1 LQTKFTRGPK
11 VERIREN
18 YERIKEAIEEACS
31 RVGRDPKEVKVLAA
45 TKTRTPEEILEA
57 YRAGVRLFGENRVQE
72 AREKIPLVREKMKEA
87 QWHMIGH
94 LQTNKVKYAV
104 NLFDWIETIDRKGL
118 VDELVKRLRKEG
130 RKGLPV
136 LIEVKLSPE
145 ESKYGCRP
153 QDVEELLEYI
163 LQFPEL
169 SVKGFMT
176 VPPYY
181 EEVELVRPFFIRLRE
196 IRDRM
201 EEKFGVELC
210 ELSMGMSHD
219 FKVAVEEG
227 ATIVR
232 IGTALFGQRR
242 Y

>member
-1 LQTKFTRGPK
+1 MAGKIK
-11 VERIREN
+11 EN
-18 YERIKEAIEEACS
+18 YERIKREIEEACK
-31 RVGRDPKEVKVLAA
+31 RAGRSPEEVKVLAA

-57 YRAGVRLFGENRVQE
+57 YEAGVRLFGENRVQE
-72 AREKIPLVREKMKEA
+72 AREKIPLLREKMEGA
-87 QWHMIGH
+87 RWHMIGH

-104 NLFDWIETIDRKGL
+104 NLFDWIETVDRKGL

-130 RKGLPV
+130 KRELPV

-145 ESKYGCRP
+145 ESKHGCP
-153 QDVEELLEYI
+153 PEEVSELLEYT
-163 LQFPEL
+163 LKFPEL
-169 SVKGFMT
+169 KVKGFMT

-181 EEVELVRPFFIRLRE
+181 EELELVRPFFIRLRE

-201 EEKFGVELC
+201 EERFGVELC

>member
-1 LQTKFTRGPK
+1 V
-11 VERIREN
+11 VEKIREN
-18 YERIKEAIEEACS
+18 YERIKREIEEACK
-31 RVGRDPKEVKVLAA
+31 RAGRSPEEVKVLAA

-57 YRAGVRLFGENRVQE
+57 YEAGVRLFGENRVQE
-72 AREKIPLVREKMKEA
+72 AREKIPQLREKMAEA
-87 QWHMIGH
+87 KWHMIGH

-104 NLFDWIETIDRKGL
+104 HLFDCVESVDRKAL
-118 VDELVKRLRKEG
+118 VDELVKRLKKEG
-130 RKGLPV
+130 KESLPV

-145 ESKYGCRP
+145 ESKHGCP
-153 QDVEELLEYI
+153 PEEVEELLEYT

-169 SVKGFMT
+169 KVKGFMT

-181 EEVELVRPFFIRLRE
+181 DEVELVRPFFIRLRE
-196 IRDRM
+196 IRDKM
-201 EEKFGVELC
+201 EERFGAKFP

>member
-1 LQTKFTRGPK
+1 MAGKIK
-11 VERIREN
+11 EN
-18 YERIKEAIEEACS
+18 YERIKREIEEAC
-31 RVGRDPKEVKVLAA
+31 RRAGRSPEEVKVLAA

-57 YRAGVRLFGENRVQE
+57 YEAGVRLFGENRVQE
-72 AREKIPLVREKMKEA
+72 AREKIPLLREKMEGA
-87 QWHMIGH
+87 RWHMIGH

-104 NLFDWIETIDRKGL
+104 NLFDCIETVDRKGL

-130 RKGLPV
+130 KRELPV

-145 ESKYGCRP
+145 ESKHGCP
-153 QDVEELLEYI
+153 PEEVEELLEYT
-163 LQFPEL
+163 LKFPEL
-169 SVKGFMT
+169 KVKGFMT

>member
-1 LQTKFTRGPK
+1 M
-11 VERIREN
+11 RIKEN
-18 YERIKEAIEEACS
+18 LERIKEEIEKACQ
-31 RVGRDPKEVKVLAA
+31 RAGRDPKEVKILAA
-45 TKTRTPEEILEA
+45 TKTRAPQEILEA
-57 YRAGVRLFGENRVQE
+57 YEAGIRLFGENRVQE
-72 AREKIPLVREKMKEA
+72 AREKIPLLREKMPQAE
-87 QWHMIGH
+87 WHMIGH

-104 NLFDWIETIDRKGL
+104 ELFDFIETIDRESL
-118 VDELVKRLRKEG
+118 VDELVKRLKKRGK
-130 RKGLPV
+130 RVKA

-145 ESKYGCRP
+145 ESKHGCPPERVKEL
-153 QDVEELLEYI
+153 VEYTLN
-163 LQFPEL
+163 FPEIEL
-169 SVKGFMT
+169 SGFMT

-201 EEKFGVELC
+201 EEEFKREFP

-232 IGTALFGQRR
+232 IGTALFGPRR

>member
-1 LQTKFTRGPK
+1 VAGKIK
-11 VERIREN
+11 EN
-18 YERIKEAIEEACS
+18 YERIKREIEEACK
-31 RVGRDPKEVKVLAA
+31 RAGRSPEEVKVLAA

-57 YRAGVRLFGENRVQE
+57 YEAGVRLFGENRVQE
-72 AREKIPLVREKMKEA
+72 AREKIPLLREKMEGA
-87 QWHMIGH
+87 RWHMIGH

-104 NLFDWIETIDRKGL
+104 NLFDWIETVDRKGL

-130 RKGLPV
+130 KRELPV

-145 ESKYGCRP
+145 ESKHGCP
-153 QDVEELLEYI
+153 PEEVSELLEYT
-163 LQFPEL
+163 LKFPEL
-169 SVKGFMT
+169 KVKGFMT

-201 EEKFGVELC
+201 EERFGVELC